1 MKPKAVIILG
11 FIVAAAAIVF
21 FTLRRQAERG
31 PSGAAPTTTRP
42 PAGST
47 TTPEPPRPQVTISLI
62 YSTEKKDW
70 IEAATVEFEKKHP
83 EIDVTLTGRGSLE
96 SAADILDGK
105 QQPTLWSPADS
116 LALRL
121 LDVDWATKNGAPLF
135 ADSGD
140 DAPQPLLITPLVFAI
155 WEDRAEVLAKA
166 SGGRIGWKAIH
177 KAVASNQGWPAIGGK
192 DTWGFVKLGHTNPTR
207 SNSGLQALFLMS
219 LEFYGKRS
227 LEVGDVLKPD
237 YQKFVQEIE
246 RGVSKFETSTGT
258 FMTDMV
264 RFGPSKYDIA
274 VVYESLA
281 IGQIEN
287 AQGRWGNLKVY
298 YPDMTVWSD
307 HPIAL
312 LAAPWITDAQKAA
325 ARTYVAFL
333 RDTPMQERAL
343 AYGFRPADP
352 RVAMRGVDPTRNPFA
367 RLAAYGISMDVP
379 PAVEPPDGAVVR
391 NLLMMWSRLV
401 GTK

>member
-11 FIVAAAAIVF
+11 FVVTAAAIVF
-21 FTLRRQAERG
+21 FTVRRASQDRPG
-31 PSGAAPTTTRP
+31 PVGTTATQ
-42 PAGST
+42 PAGSPAA
-47 TTPEPPRPQVTISLI
+47 PEAPKPQVAITLL

-70 IEAATVEFEKKHP
+70 IESSTAEFEKRHP
-83 EIDVTLTGRGSLE
+83 EIDVTLIGKGSLE
-96 SAADILDGK
+96 AAGDILDGK

-116 LALRL
+116 LVLRL
-121 LDVDWATKNGAPLF
+121 LEADWTTKHGTALF

-140 DAPQPLLITPLVFAI
+140 DAPQALLITPLVFAV

-192 DTWGFVKLGHTNPTR
+192 DTWGFVKLGHTHPAR

-219 LEFYGKRS
+219 LEYYGKRT
-227 LEVGDVLKPD
+227 LEIGDVLKPD
-237 YQKFVQEIE
+237 YPKFVQEVE

-274 VVYESLA
+274 VIYESLA

-298 YPDMTVWSD
+298 YPEMTVWSD

-312 LAAPWITDAQKAA
+312 LGAPWVSDAQKAA
-325 ARTYVAFL
+325 ARTYVGFL

-343 AYGFRPADP
+343 TYGFRPADP
-352 RVAMRGVDPTRNPFA
+352 KVAIRGADPTRNPFA
-367 RLAAYGISMDVP
+367 RLAPFGISMDVP
-379 PAVEPPDGAVVR
+379 PAVEPRDGAVVR
-391 NLLMMWSRLV
+391 NLLQMWSRVV
-401 GTK
+401 GAK